1 MHDRVTGAIQ
11 HDLGNAVDEI
21 PHYAMANAVKQ
32 LPYWLNMA
40 GGMRDELADVVE
52 RLGVERGLAFNLHYE
67 LAGGGCVSAAVPYR
81 SQYRWYRKLEWS
93 CGFAP
98 RFEFKQLSEVSWAK
112 CMVRHTPGYIG
123 ALSGYTDKWHVSMNM
138 APGFWD
144 PAGTPASWVLREAIA
159 LGQSFT
165 DTQYWLLNQ
174 RVIRPVYLLLATR
187 RHAVWLYLGA
197 GKNGKGT
204 ENQLLAQAQC
214 PVPLIV
220 GNSTFQSTMDRVNQK
235 ATSGPYQAK
244 KFSGLTHDDT
254 GELPAWAAGLPMD
267 AFIDF
272 TLDDYMV

>member
-1 MHDRVTGAIQ
+1 MHNSKIGVMH
-11 HDLGNAVDEI
+11 HDLSRAVDEI
-21 PHYAMANAVKQ
+21 PQYSMANAAKQ
-32 LPYWLNMA
+32 LPYWLNQA
-40 GGMRDELADVVE
+40 GDMGDELADVVE

-98 RFEFKQLSEVSWAK
+98 QFEFKQLTGVNWAK
-112 CMVRHTPGYIG
+112 AMVRHTPGYVG
-123 ALSGYTDKWHVSMNM
+123 ALSGFTDEWHVSMNM

-144 PAGTPASWVLREAIA
+144 PAGMPASWVLREAIA
-159 LGQSFT
+159 SGRSFVN
-165 DTQYWLLNQ
+165 TQHWLLQQ

-197 GKNGKGT
+197 GKSGKAT

-220 GNSTFQSTMDRVNQK
+220 GNAAVQSTMDRVNPK
-235 ATSGPYQAK
+235 AKSGPYQAGK
-244 KFSGLTHDDT
+244 SSGLTLDDA